1 MERNI
6 NTAFASRLLSASQR
20 NYYITK
26 KECLAL
32 VWSLKKFRCFVW
44 GCRITIITDHQVLCW
59 LMSKRDL
66 ACRLAFWSL
75 SLQEY
80 DIQIVYRSGKL
91 HDNANC
97 LSLYPLPYCEE
108 DDADRCLAVGSLLWP
123 VLGLSLGMMSSV
135 SPNVNPVDE
144 DV

>member
-1 MERNI
+1 
-6 NTAFASRLLSASQR
+6 
-20 NYYITK
+20 
-26 KECLAL
+26 
-32 VWSLKKFRCFVW
+32 
-44 GCRITIITDHQVLCW
+44 
-59 LMSKRDL
+59 MSKRDL